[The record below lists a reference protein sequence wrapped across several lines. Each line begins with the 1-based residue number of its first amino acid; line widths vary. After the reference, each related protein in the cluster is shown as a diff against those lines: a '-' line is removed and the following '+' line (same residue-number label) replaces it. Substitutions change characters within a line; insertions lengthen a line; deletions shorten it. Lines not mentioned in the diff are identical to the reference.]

1 MLQKL
6 EIVKATRNQSDQFA
20 KIEDAIA
27 AIRAGEMVI
36 VADDEDRENEGDLT
50 MAAEKITP
58 EAINFMAKYGRG
70 LICLA
75 MTPER
80 LDELEIPLMVPK
92 NSSRFDTAFCVSIEA
107 RERTTTGISAA
118 DRATTVLAA
127 IDPATKPVDLVRPGH
142 MFPLRARN
150 AGVLARAG
158 QTEAAV
164 DLARLAGMRPA
175 GVICEI
181 MNEDG
186 SMARVPELRE
196 FALRHQILL
205 ITVADLISY
214 RLRTDSVVKCVAST
228 MLPTEYG
235 RFRLHAFEN
244 QVDKQTHI
252 ALVCGDIGDG
262 QDVLVRVHSQ
272 CLTGDVLR
280 SVRCDCGAQL
290 DKALGQIASEGRGVL
305 LYLSQEG
312 RGIGLANKIRAY
324 GLQDEGFDTVEANE
338 RLGFKPDQR
347 DYGIGVQILRE
358 VGVRSMRLLSNN
370 PRKLVGIEGY
380 GLSVTEWLPLEIP
393 PSPSNLRYLTAKRNK
408 LGHVLTGLGK

>member
-1 MLQKL
+1 MPQKGEAL
-6 EIVKATRNQSDQFA
+6 KTVPSHSDQFA
-20 KIEDAIA
+20 RIEDAIA
-27 AIRAGEMVI
+27 AIRTGKMVI
-36 VADDEDRENEGDLT
+36 VADNEDRENEGDLT

-58 EAINFMAKYGRG
+58 EAVNFMAQYGRG

-80 LDELEIPLMVPK
+80 LDELDIPLMVSK
-92 NSSRFDTAFCVSIEA
+92 NGSRFETAFCVSIEA

-118 DRATTVLAA
+118 DRAATVLAA
-127 IDPATKPVDLVRPGH
+127 VDPMTRPADLIRPGH
-142 MFPLRARN
+142 VFPLRAKN
-150 AGVLARAG
+150 AGVLVRAG

-164 DLARLAGMRPA
+164 DLARLAGLRPA

-196 FALRHQILL
+196 FARRHNILL
-205 ITVADLISY
+205 ITIADLINY

-228 MLPTEYG
+228 RLPTEYG
-235 RFRLHAFEN
+235 EFHLHAFEN
-244 QVDKQTHI
+244 QIDKQTHI
-252 ALVCGDIGDG
+252 ALVRGDIGDG

-280 SVRCDCGAQL
+280 SVRCDCGGQL
-290 DKALGQIASEGRGVL
+290 DKALRRIAAEGRGVL

-324 GLQDEGFDTVEANE
+324 SLQDGGLDTVEANE
-338 RLGFKPDQR
+338 SLGFKPDQR

-358 VGVRSMRLLSNN
+358 IGVRSMRLLSNN
-370 PRKLVGIEGY
+370 PRKLVAIEGY
-380 GLSVTEWLPLEIP
+380 GISVTEWLPLEIP
-393 PSPSNLRYLTAKRNK
+393 PSPSTLRYLTTKRNK
-408 LGHVLTGLGK
+408 LGHVLHGL